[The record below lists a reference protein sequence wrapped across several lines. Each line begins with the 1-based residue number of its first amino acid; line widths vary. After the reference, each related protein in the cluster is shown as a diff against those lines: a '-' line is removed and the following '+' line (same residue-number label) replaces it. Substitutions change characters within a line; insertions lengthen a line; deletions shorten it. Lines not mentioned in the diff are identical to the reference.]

1 MQRKVLQFYHRK
13 LVSFGGH
20 NGAKLLRDMVL
31 LQVAPRHY
39 EHFQHL
45 FSRRQRGRVV
55 RTPDL
60 KALDPEFKSR
70 SDQLLNL
77 FQVVPGSTARPRIHR
92 AN

>member
-1 MQRKVLQFYHRK
+1 MARNSYVT
-13 LVSFGGH
+13 
-20 NGAKLLRDMVL
+20 L

-39 EHFQHL
+39 EHSQHL

-60 KALDPEFKSR
+60 KSGDPEFKSR
-70 SDQLLNL
+70 ADQLLNL
-77 FQVVPGSTARPRIHR
+77 FQVVPGSTARPRIQR